1 MRDAGDGPSDF
12 ERVPMNEFER
22 PDVAEHADLADIH
35 SVGERFGGK
44 TYFKPRF
51 AAGRTVRPTG
61 DTLAEAY
68 GKAWF
73 GIAVAGS
80 LYLVIAY
87 SHLIV
92 GQFSSGLFVFHWRDW
107 FNAAF
112 VIVSLAVIGFAW
124 SAVVSLTAAMMVIIV
139 DATLGFALKS
149 RNAVSILGSLAG
161 YCAAPYAIAL
171 INWPVNPPVSS
182 IVPLVILAVVTGHI
196 GAVWHAAVVDPNQY
210 GSAASASHRYQFQIR
225 HLFIGTTWFAAA
237 AAINELASWFLVWIA
252 IWIGLQLVLTLA
264 DGWWLRFLRSRH
276 LVRQVAEISE

>member
-1 MRDAGDGPSDF
+1 
-12 ERVPMNEFER
+12 MNEFER
-22 PDVAEHADLADIH
+22 PGHAEHADLPDSR

-51 AAGRTVRPTG
+51 AAGRKVRPTG

-80 LYLVIAY
+80 LYLVVAY
-87 SHLIV
+87 SQLIIR
-92 GQFSSGLFVFHWRDW
+92 QFYLGFFVLHWREW

-112 VIVSLAVIGFAW
+112 VTVSLAVIGFAW

-149 RNAVSILGSLAG
+149 RNAVSILGSLTG
-161 YCAAPYAIAL
+161 YCAAPYSIAL
-171 INWPVNPPVSS
+171 INWPAIPPVST
-182 IVPLVILAVVTGHI
+182 IVPLVILAVVAGHV

-210 GSAASASHRYQFQIR
+210 GLAARESHRYQFQIR
-225 HLFIGTTWFAAA
+225 HLFVGTTWFAAA

-252 IWIGLQLVLTLA
+252 IWFGLQLVLTLA
-264 DGWWLRFLRSRH
+264 DGWWQKFLRARQ
-276 LVRQVAEISE
+276 LVRQVAEKSA